1 MKLPFFRALVFDVK
15 KNIIIFAKNLSRG
28 YIMDGLIDFLIFV
41 GFIGFCIFFDKL
53 NDIMKK
59 TQKQSSP
66 KPVVVATPP
75 QQKPYQPPHQKNSV
89 KKAKKVNDRISSF
102 KHPSDRNQR
111 MEFKNEGI
119 RSTENIMQPIETL
132 QHSEFEMNTAEDIRK
147 AIVWSEI
154 LKRKY

>member
-1 MKLPFFRALVFDVK
+1 
-15 KNIIIFAKNLSRG
+15 
-28 YIMDGLIDFLIFV
+28 
-41 GFIGFCIFFDKL
+41 
-53 NDIMKK
+53 
-59 TQKQSSP
+59 
-66 KPVVVATPP
+66 
-75 QQKPYQPPHQKNSV
+75 
-89 KKAKKVNDRISSF
+89 
-102 KHPSDRNQR
+102 

>member
-1 MKLPFFRALVFDVK
+1 
-15 KNIIIFAKNLSRG
+15 
-28 YIMDGLIDFLIFV
+28 MDGLIDFLIFV

-89 KKAKKVNDRISSF
+89 KKANL
-102 KHPSDRNQR
+102 
-111 MEFKNEGI
+111 
-119 RSTENIMQPIETL
+119 STQVIGTNAWNSKTKELEVQKTSCSL
-132 QHSEFEMNTAEDIRK
+132 
-147 AIVWSEI
+147 
-154 LKRKY
+154 

>member
-1 MKLPFFRALVFDVK
+1 
-15 KNIIIFAKNLSRG
+15 
-28 YIMDGLIDFLIFV
+28 MDGLIDFIIFV
-41 GFIGFCIFFDKL
+41 GFIGFCIFFNKI
-53 NDIMKK
+53 NEVVKK
-59 TQKQSSP
+59 AQQQTPS
-66 KPVVVATPP
+66 KPVVVNIPTQHKPNQTP
-75 QQKPYQPPHQKNSV
+75 QQNHSV